1 MRNRS
6 TPMSIAEQEMFK
18 CWFLRHEC
26 HGIDI
31 SGIAIDIHLLIQSII
46 LRTILFPMD
55 YIAFLTDLMQYIPVN
70 QRLENFQYCVSVM
83 ARTLQDS
90 RWTGRHGSLCAAM
103 RFTIISTFRTS
114 ISRKR
119 RPCSTR
125 CGHSQ
130 QNVPTSVCSRRD
142 WCSRQSTANIPS
154 CLPKKPYVRVKG
166 RPKEAAEQASAS
178 DQRHD
183 PQKW

>member
-1 MRNRS
+1 
-6 TPMSIAEQEMFK
+6 
-18 CWFLRHEC
+18 
-26 HGIDI
+26 
-31 SGIAIDIHLLIQSII
+31 
-46 LRTILFPMD
+46 MD

-114 ISRKR
+114 IRRKR

-166 RPKEAAEQASAS
+166 RPKEAAEQALHLISVTILKNDRLCERCSHLLSAS
-178 DQRHD
+178 RNCLQSLS
-183 PQKW
+183 